1 MQNALEANYW
11 LLDGWMDE
19 QMGKQ
24 MYEQTDGQTDEQT
37 DEQTFTILES
47 FAMGGFVW
55 KNHLWFYPAGFIWVN
70 PPGKS

>member
-24 MYEQTDGQTDEQT
+24 MYEQTDEQT

-55 KNHLWFYPAGFIWVN
+55 KNHLWFYPAGFICIN

>member
-37 DEQTFTILES
+37 FTILES

-55 KNHLWFYPAGFIWVN
+55 KNHLWFYPAGFICLN

>member
-24 MYEQTDGQTDEQT
+24 MYEQTDEQT
-37 DEQTFTILES
+37 DKQTFTILES
-47 FAMGGFVW
+47 FAMGGIVW
-55 KNHLWFYPAGFIWVN
+55 KNHLWFYPAGFICIN

>member
-24 MYEQTDGQTDEQT
+24 MYEQMYEQTDEQT
-37 DEQTFTILES
+37 DKQTFTILES
-47 FAMGGFVW
+47 FAMGGIVW
-55 KNHLWFYPAGFIWVN
+55 KNHLWFYPAGFICIN

>member
-24 MYEQTDGQTDEQT
+24 MYEQTDEQTDEQM

-47 FAMGGFVW
+47 FAMGGFVG
-55 KNHLWFYPAGFIWVN
+55 KNHLWFYPAGFICIN

>member
-19 QMGKQ
+19 QIN
-24 MYEQTDGQTDEQT
+24 EQT

-55 KNHLWFYPAGFIWVN
+55 KNHLWFYPAGFICIN